1 MPIPV
6 KVIGKSEGVW
16 VSESK
21 KILKYES
28 GKYNRGGADK
38 TEETFHRRVLYGLLA
53 FFMRSQ

>member
-1 MPIPV
+1 MPIPI

-38 TEETFHRRVLYGLLA
+38 TKKHSTGGFY
-53 FFMRSQ
+53 MDC

>member
-1 MPIPV
+1 MPIPI

-38 TEETFHRRVLYGLLA
+38 TNEHSTGRIIYGLRV